1 MAMEPLLHL
10 GRTLASIRSIGAL
23 SLEEAA
29 AGASVAVGAL
39 RSAERGVF
47 APDVVDALARFY
59 GLDAEMLAGG
69 QAIPAG
75 DAGASATVFL
85 FHGPYQDFDPA
96 DWRVLNRALQ
106 FGRLY
111 STRASR
117 DGLMERQSFLPMPPA
132 GPLPRDAAKQGH
144 RLARLVRSRLQPGG
158 TPLGDLRALIEVR
171 LGIAVLVEPFETLN
185 LRAAAILD
193 VTRTGAAIVLSEDD
207 AARRR
212 TPALNRV
219 YLAHE
224 LCHLLFDPIA
234 PGRVQIALDD
244 KPQEQSKDKGQ
255 GFSKDA
261 LLESRA
267 KGFAAEL
274 LLPKEGVEELL
285 GAPRGEETS
294 IAQAKML
301 VERAAKRFSTPW
313 TITVWH
319 LKNLQFMSERV
330 ANELVPA
337 GPGAAMED
345 TTTLP
350 QPGAGPRELA
360 TADAAVIPA
369 APPDAPP
376 DFVRDS
382 RRIGSELATA
392 WVDAVLDR
400 AYAAV
405 AARRPLDATDLLF
418 DRLDAL
424 LSGEDDVR
432 ARLLLNRLAPA
443 RLQPEV
449 LTALLTLAS
458 HGRSILGEAWTG
470 FCARSLQAL
479 DERWQF
485 TTERRRR
492 LLERLG

>member
-1 MAMEPLLHL
+1 MEPLLHL

-29 AGASVAVGAL
+29 ASAQVDVNAL
-39 RSAERGVF
+39 RNAEQGIF
-47 APDVVDALARFY
+47 APDVVNALARFY
-59 GLDAEMLAGG
+59 GLDPEMLAGG
-69 QAIPAG
+69 QAMPAV
-75 DAGASATVFL
+75 ASAMVFL

-96 DWRVLNRALQ
+96 DWEMLNRALL

-117 DGLMERQSFLPMPPA
+117 AGLMKRQSFVPVPPSGPM
-132 GPLPRDAAKQGH
+132 PRDAAKQGY
-144 RLARLVRSRLQPGG
+144 RLARSVRSRLQLGG
-158 TPLGDLRALIEVR
+158 APLGDLRALIEEQ

-207 AARRR
+207 DARRR
-212 TPALNRV
+212 IPVLNRV

-234 PGRVQIALDD
+234 PGRVQISLDD
-244 KPQEQSKDKGQ
+244 KPQGYPKEKGQ
-255 GFSKDA
+255 GFSKDS

-294 IAQAKML
+294 INQAQALAK
-301 VERAAKRFSTPW
+301 RAAEHFHTPW

-330 ANELVPA
+330 ANELLQARPRVVTD
-337 GPGAAMED
+337 D

-350 QPGAGPRELA
+350 PSRSGPRELSA
-360 TADAAVIPA
+360 EDAAVIPA
-369 APPDAPP
+369 TPPDAPP
-376 DFVRDS
+376 EFVRAA
-382 RRIGSELATA
+382 RRLGDELATA
-392 WVDAVLDR
+392 WVDEVLDG

-405 AARRPLDATDLLF
+405 AAERPLKATDLLIE
-418 DRLDAL
+418 RLDAL
-424 LSGEDDVR
+424 LLGEDIVR
-432 ARLLLNRLAPA
+432 ARLLLRRLDLP
-443 RLQPEV
+443 RLKPEV
-449 LTALLTLAS
+449 LTALLPLVS
-458 HGRSILGEAWTG
+458 HGHEMLGETWIEFRT
-470 FCARSLQAL
+470 RSLRAL
-479 DERWQF
+479 EEHWHFTKERCQ
-485 TTERRRR
+485 R